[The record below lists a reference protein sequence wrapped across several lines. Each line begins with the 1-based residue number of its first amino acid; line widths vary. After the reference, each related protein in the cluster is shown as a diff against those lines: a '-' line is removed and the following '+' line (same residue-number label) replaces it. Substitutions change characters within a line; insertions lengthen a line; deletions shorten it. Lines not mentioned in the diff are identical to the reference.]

1 MSVVAGGKRLLH
13 KRHNLEEAGITVEEW
28 RRQWDTKRMFI
39 SADGETGKAF
49 GNETIRV
56 APHSNDEYTVTIR
69 LPAPLGHLSNT
80 PGRTP
85 TYRLSV
91 PIRWN
96 HLAGEWKAQASSDRA
111 VGYAIRLDPDRDRWY
126 ITASWSLPPREG
138 PRVKDAAKSGRCLAI
153 DVNSGHLDARVLDVH
168 GNPVG
173 RAVRKDIPEQGSS
186 AHRLGGL
193 REAVS
198 QLVKWA
204 KQQEVSVIA
213 IERLDFTDI
222 RTLGRQRGRRG
233 KAGKTT
239 RRKVCGIPTAK
250 FTHTICSAAYRHDM
264 TVIAVD
270 PAYTS
275 IWGARWWKKPLDR
288 SRRQAGDRHQAAS
301 VVIGRRSQGYGAKRQ
316 DSQNPHRLED
326 RCGRTTVQQNTRVP
340 GMAPVT
346 GNDRRE
352 HSLVGVVTVRAE
364 P

>member
-1 MSVVAGGKRLLH
+1 
-13 KRHNLEEAGITVEEW
+13 
-28 RRQWDTKRMFI
+28 MFI

-56 APHSNDEYTVTIR
+56 APHSNDEYAVTIR

-96 HLAGEWKAQASSDRA
+96 HLAGEWKAQAFSDRA
-111 VGYAIRLDPDRDRWY
+111 VGYAIRLDPDRGRWY
-126 ITASWSLPPREG
+126 ITALWSLPPREG
-138 PRVKDAAKSGRCLAI
+138 PGVKDAAISGRCLAI

-173 RAVRKDIPEQGSS
+173 RPIRKDIPEQGSS

-222 RTLGRQRGRRG
+222 RTRQGGRRG
-233 KAGKTT
+233 KPGKTT

-301 VVIGRRSQGYGAKRQ
+301 VVIGRRSQGYGAKQ
-316 DSQNPHRLED
+316 KDSQNPHRPED

-340 GMAPVT
+340 GMAPIT

-352 HSLVGVVTVRAE
+352 RSLVGAQTVRAE